1 MTRDLVVRWSTGLA
15 PVGTASCTQAA
26 RRRFLAELK
35 VMQRRGEIGTVW
47 TDAES
52 EAEAR
57 RTGQFVVR
65 YQRLRE
71 PRSKTLHYGLA
82 AGAGLAAVLGTG
94 WLLWM
99 ARHVILWG
107 LLIAVLVVLMTARV
121 LAGHS
126 PACVGL
132 HCGGCR
138 G

>member
-1 MTRDLVVRWSTGLA
+1 MTRELVVPSALT
-15 PVGTASCTQAA
+15 PEGTASCLPAE

-52 EAEAR
+52 EEEAR
-57 RTGQFVVR
+57 RTGRFVVR

-71 PRSKTLHYGLA
+71 PRSKAPRYVVA